1 MKGLHVEWDLVV
13 LTAAPAIVFQQSNLG
28 GRRRG
33 SYGWWWWCQGT
44 GNNMYGRSGN
54 SIKSALHPRH
64 DSRVYRGPLHP
75 THARTAPLLG
85 YFRFNK
91 IGTVVVAKYNIVHEY
106 I

>member
-1 MKGLHVEWDLVV
+1 VKGLHVDWDLVM

-33 SYGWWWWCQGT
+33 SYGWWWWCHGT

-54 SIKSALHPRH
+54 SIKSTLHLRYECIVP
-64 DSRVYRGPLHP
+64 PHP
-75 THARTAPLLG
+75 EHARTAPLLG
-85 YFRFNK
+85 CFRSNK
-91 IGTVVVAKYNIVHEY
+91 IGTAVVAKYDIVHEY